1 MRTRGWRGAETG
13 RRIREQYADTGGFT
27 DHVFAAC
34 SILGYAFASSPR
46 TRARTSWRPADEA
59 ETRAAHTEPDA
70 ETRERL
76 SLRSRSRVG
85 SFLTAAMRGREVS
98 GPEAEYRAAL
108 EIPDGIPLDL
118 WEADRPVESRQ
129 DAAPPA
135 PAAGTGVN
143 LRPVLPYVFT
153 PSLAGDLMVDMPS
166 AQSGAYSEMVIT
178 SPLTAGPREKGTARA
193 STGATL
199 TAATTTPRSITARL
213 NLTAEDVA
221 AVGTDSFEAAL
232 RQNLSMALSDQL
244 DEQLVNGDAAG
255 QNLAGFLNQLADP
268 DALGAVATWDTF
280 NGLMTAIVDGVW
292 ALDLRQVRLCIAV
305 KAWQLAATLFRD
317 AVGQDLGDTSAASYL
332 AAKTGGF
339 KAAARLGTTDANIS
353 DGIAVR
359 TGRPGMRTTVLP
371 HWATINIDDIY
382 SGAGSATRHVTL
394 HTLVGAKVL
403 ILYADAYEQVSV
415 QVA

>member
-85 SFLTAAMRGREVS
+85 SFLTVAMRGREVS

-268 DALGAVATWDTF
+268 DALGAVATWLTDPVEVDDPPSFDDDGAVVAEAVAANACAHLIDSTRIQTLLTF
-280 NGLMTAIVDGVW
+280 DEVIGLLGP
-292 ALDLRQVRLCIAV
+292 AV
-305 KAWQLAATLFRD
+305 FGLEPEPVPPPAPAPAP
-317 AVGQDLGDTSAASYL
+317 A
-332 AAKTGGF
+332 
-339 KAAARLGTTDANIS
+339 
-353 DGIAVR
+353 
-359 TGRPGMRTTVLP
+359 P
-371 HWATINIDDIY
+371 
-382 SGAGSATRHVTL
+382 
-394 HTLVGAKVL
+394 
-403 ILYADAYEQVSV
+403 
-415 QVA
+415 